1 MRFWSYRNR
10 WSAYHLFWYLVFG
23 IWYIVYGI
31 WLDNIKGDLMAY
43 LALYREWRP
52 KMFKDIVGQEHI
64 TKTLINALKQ
74 GKIAH
79 AYLFSGP
86 RGTGKTTAAKILAK
100 ALNCE
105 EGQEVEPC
113 NHCISCTAIDHG
125 SAMEVFEIDAASN
138 RGIDEIRDL
147 RENVKLS
154 ANQGKHK
161 VYIIDEVHMLTT
173 EAFNALLKTLE
184 EPPPQVIFILAT
196 TEVQKIP
203 LTILSR
209 VQRFEFHRISVQDI
223 QKRLVEVCLS
233 LNRQVDQ
240 DALTVIAQ
248 KAEGSLRDAL
258 SIMDQCLLQDDPIGV
273 EEVYLVLGMVGETF
287 SAQLVEALTCSDYG
301 KSLSFLS
308 EGIRQGRDPRQIV
321 RELLDYLRQML
332 LTSATGEVP
341 LAAPHIQEQLVKQS
355 EQIGITRM
363 LRWISILLQGEGQL
377 KYASNARLAAELLL
391 VQTIHESQPSALS
404 GEEDILKR
412 LAVLEQH
419 IQSLGSVPK
428 NNVEVKPPV
437 NTKRGRAVSKVSSQ
451 QKPNAESDITVV
463 DSMYSVDSA
472 VSAVG
477 SERSLS
483 IIEIQERW
491 NEILDEIKKHKK
503 STQAFLMEGR
513 PFQLKDKTLTI
524 LFRTGCS
531 FHKDK
536 VNQVENKKTI
546 EAALKHIFG
555 IPLTIQSFM
564 EEEIETAGKPENQ
577 GNQAQEQALINKA
590 KDMFG
595 ADLVVVK
602 DG

>member
-1 MRFWSYRNR
+1 
-10 WSAYHLFWYLVFG
+10 
-23 IWYIVYGI
+23 
-31 WLDNIKGDLMAY
+31 MAY

-52 KMFKDIVGQEHI
+52 RMFKDIVGQEHI
-64 TKTLINALKQ
+64 TKTLVNALKQ
-74 GKIAH
+74 EKIAH

-105 EGQEVEPC
+105 QREGVEPC
-113 NHCISCTAIDHG
+113 NHCASCISIDQG

-154 ANQGKHK
+154 AIQGKHK

-184 EPPPQVIFILAT
+184 EPPPQVVFILAT
-196 TEVQKIP
+196 TEAQKIP

-223 QKRLVEVCLS
+223 QKRLVEVCISLS
-233 LNRQVDQ
+233 RQVNQ
-240 DALTVIAQ
+240 SALVVIAQ
-248 KAEGSLRDAL
+248 KSEGSLRDAL

-287 SAQLVEALTCSDYG
+287 SAQLVEALVSSDYG
-301 KSLSFLS
+301 KSLTFLS
-308 EGIRQGRDPRQIV
+308 EGIQQGRDPRQII

-332 LTSATGEVP
+332 LTSATGETP
-341 LAAPHIQEQLVKQS
+341 LVAPHIQDQLVKQS
-355 EQIGITRM
+355 EQIGISRM

-391 VQTIHESQPSALS
+391 VQTIYESQPTSIS
-404 GEEDILKR
+404 GQEAILKR
-412 LAVLEQH
+412 LSVMEQQ
-419 IQSLGSVPK
+419 IQGTRLVRGDIPAAKSPVSSKIDRVIPNDLTPPPK
-428 NNVEVKPPV
+428 TPKAEAKTVDLV
-437 NTKRGRAVSKVSSQ
+437 NTAEGT
-451 QKPNAESDITVV
+451 KPN
-463 DSMYSVDSA
+463 
-472 VSAVG
+472 
-477 SERSLS
+477 L
-483 IIEIQERW
+483 IIEGIQERW
-491 NEILDEIKKHKK
+491 NDVLDEVKKRKK
-503 STQAFLMEGR
+503 STQAFLMEGK
-513 PFQLKDKTLTI
+513 PVQLEGNTLTI
-524 LFRTGCS
+524 LFREGCS

-536 VNQVENKKTI
+536 VSQIENRQTI
-546 EAALKHIFG
+546 EDVLKQLFG
-555 IPLTIQSFM
+555 ISLNLQNFM
-564 EEEIETAGKPENQ
+564 ENEFQTKETPESQNLQ
-577 GNQAQEQALINKA
+577 TQEQAFINKA

-602 DG
+602 EG

>member
-1 MRFWSYRNR
+1 
-10 WSAYHLFWYLVFG
+10 
-23 IWYIVYGI
+23 
-31 WLDNIKGDLMAY
+31 MAY

-52 KMFKDIVGQEHI
+52 RTFKDIVGQEHI

-74 GKIAH
+74 EKIAH

-105 EGQEVEPC
+105 QREGVEPC
-113 NHCISCTAIDHG
+113 NRCASCMSIDQG

-138 RGIDEIRDL
+138 RGIDEIREL

-154 ANQGKHK
+154 SIQGKHK

-184 EPPPQVIFILAT
+184 EPPPQVVFILAT

-223 QKRLVEVCLS
+223 QKRLVEVCVS
-233 LNRQVDQ
+233 LGRDVNEN
-240 DALTVIAQ
+240 ALVVIAQ
-248 KAEGSLRDAL
+248 KSEGSLRDAL

-287 SAQLVEALTCSDYG
+287 SAQLVEALGSSDYG
-301 KSLSFLS
+301 KSLTFLS
-308 EGIRQGRDPRQIV
+308 EGIQQGRDPRQII

-332 LTSATGEVP
+332 LTAATGETP
-341 LAAPHIQEQLVKQS
+341 LVAPHIQDQLVKQS
-355 EQIGITRM
+355 GLIGISRM
-363 LRWISILLQGEGQL
+363 LRWISILLLGENQL

-391 VQTIHESQPSALS
+391 VQAIHEGQPTLIS
-404 GEEDILKR
+404 GQEEILKR
-412 LAVLEQH
+412 LAVLEEQ
-419 IQSLGSVPK
+419 IQGSRLVNGGNLQVKPSVSSK
-428 NNVEVKPPV
+428 VGRGGQKELPQVQKPPNVEPK
-437 NTKRGRAVSKVSSQ
+437 
-451 QKPNAESDITVV
+451 IV
-463 DSMYSVDSA
+463 DSHSVNS
-472 VSAVG
+472 SG
-477 SERSLS
+477 ESKTTLS
-483 IIEIQERW
+483 IMEIQERW
-491 NEILDEIKKHKK
+491 NDILDQVKKRKK
-503 STQAFLMEGR
+503 STQAFLMEGK
-513 PFQLKDKTLTI
+513 PVQLEGNTLTI
-524 LFRTGCS
+524 AFREGCS

-536 VNQVENKKTI
+536 VSQVENRQTI
-546 EAALKHIFG
+546 EEVLQQMFASS
-555 IPLTIQSFM
+555 LTLQNLM
-564 EEEIETAGKPENQ
+564 ENEFKAKDLPESQDLETK
-577 GNQAQEQALINKA
+577 EQAIINKA

-602 DG
+602 EG

>member
-1 MRFWSYRNR
+1 
-10 WSAYHLFWYLVFG
+10 
-23 IWYIVYGI
+23 
-31 WLDNIKGDLMAY
+31 MAY

-52 KMFKDIVGQEHI
+52 RMFKDIVGQEHI
-64 TKTLINALKQ
+64 TKTLVNALKQ
-74 GKIAH
+74 EKIAH

-105 EGQEVEPC
+105 QREGVEPC
-113 NHCISCTAIDHG
+113 NHCSSCISIDQG

-138 RGIDEIRDL
+138 RGIDEMREL

-154 ANQGKHK
+154 AIQGKHK

-184 EPPPQVIFILAT
+184 EPPPQVVFILAT

-223 QKRLVEVCLS
+223 QKRLVEVCISLS
-233 LNRQVDQ
+233 RQVDQ
-240 DALTVIAQ
+240 SALVVIAQ
-248 KAEGSLRDAL
+248 KSEGSLRDAL

-287 SAQLVEALTCSDYG
+287 SAQLVEALVSSDYG
-301 KSLSFLS
+301 KSLTFLS
-308 EGIRQGRDPRQIV
+308 EGIQQGRDPRQII

-332 LTSATGEVP
+332 LTSATGETP
-341 LAAPHIQEQLVKQS
+341 LVAPHIQDQLVKQS
-355 EQIGITRM
+355 EQIGISRM

-391 VQTIHESQPSALS
+391 VQTIYESQPTSIS
-404 GEEDILKR
+404 GQEAILKR
-412 LAVLEQH
+412 LSVLEQQ
-419 IQSLGSVPK
+419 IQGTRLVRGDIPAAKSPVSSKIDRVIPNDLTPPPK
-428 NNVEVKPPV
+428 TPKAEAKTVDLV
-437 NTKRGRAVSKVSSQ
+437 NTAEGT
-451 QKPNAESDITVV
+451 KPN
-463 DSMYSVDSA
+463 
-472 VSAVG
+472 
-477 SERSLS
+477 L
-483 IIEIQERW
+483 IIEGIQERW
-491 NEILDEIKKHKK
+491 NDVLDEVKKRKK
-503 STQAFLMEGR
+503 STQAFLMEGK
-513 PFQLKDKTLTI
+513 PFQLEGNTLTI
-524 LFRTGCS
+524 LFREGCS

-536 VNQVENKKTI
+536 VSQIENRQTI
-546 EAALKHIFG
+546 EDVLKQLFG
-555 IPLTIQSFM
+555 ISLTLQNFM
-564 EEEIETAGKPENQ
+564 ENEFQTKETPESRNLQ
-577 GNQAQEQALINKA
+577 TQEQAFINKA

-602 DG
+602 EG